1 MLIIALLALALAPL
15 TAMAGLLAQEDP
27 AGVIAT
33 YWPTVI
39 ILTPIV
45 TAFATRFDAEKY
57 VKLGVCGA
65 LAVVAA
71 LVTGLGFEWDTITA
85 EDLVIRAGVI
95 FGAAQATYHTAEL
108 LFRRQ
113 FGTGFNELPVFAPDS
128 GIA

>member
-15 TAMAGLLAQEDP
+15 TAVVGLLAQEDP

-39 ILTPIV
+39 ILIPIV

-65 LAVVAA
+65 LAGAAA
-71 LVTGLGFEWDTITA
+71 LITGLGFEWSTITA
-85 EDLVIRAGVI
+85 EDLVIRAGAI
-95 FGAAQATYHTAEL
+95 FGAAQVTYHSAEL
-108 LFRRQ
+108 LFRSQ
-113 FGTGFNELPVFAPDS
+113 FGRGFNELSVFAPDR